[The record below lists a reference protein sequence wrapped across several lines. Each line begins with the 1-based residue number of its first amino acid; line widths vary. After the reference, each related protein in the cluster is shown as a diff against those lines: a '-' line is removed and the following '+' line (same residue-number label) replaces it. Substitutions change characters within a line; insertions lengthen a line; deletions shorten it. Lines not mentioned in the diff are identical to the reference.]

1 MLAKRTLA
9 AFVAATACLLAVSAS
24 AQTGQKPAKPPQ
36 RNFTPYPA
44 EVRANFMPACT
55 SGGTLSEATCGCV
68 HRNLEREL
76 TLAEYIDL
84 DKAAGEKKDHPLMPR
99 MTEILIACYADPT
112 Y

>member
-1 MLAKRTLA
+1 MIAARTIA
-9 AFVAATACLLAVSAS
+9 AVAAAAVCLLAVGAS
-24 AQTGQKPAKPPQ
+24 AQTPPAKPPQ

-44 EVRANFMPACT
+44 EVRANFMPACME
-55 SGGTLSEATCGCV
+55 GGQLSEAQCACL

-84 DKAAGEKKDHPLMPR
+84 DKAAAEKKDHPLMPR
-99 MTEILIACYADPT
+99 VQELVVACYGNPD

>member
-1 MLAKRTLA
+1 MHAKRTIA
-9 AFVAATACLLAVSAS
+9 AIAAATACLLAVSAS
-24 AQTGQKPAKPPQ
+24 AQTSPAAKPPQ